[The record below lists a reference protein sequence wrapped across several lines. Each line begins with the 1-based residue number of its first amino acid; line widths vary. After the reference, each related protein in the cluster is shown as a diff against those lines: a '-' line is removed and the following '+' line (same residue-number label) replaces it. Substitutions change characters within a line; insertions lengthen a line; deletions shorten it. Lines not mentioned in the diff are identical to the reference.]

1 MIEEDNLTLAEI
13 AAAVRVKPITVW
25 RAVRLGLLKGQRI
38 GNRRW
43 IVARSDYL
51 DWRARGAPTSLP
63 KERKDERDEE
73 SATRTSATRTSATR
87 TSATR
92 TSATSRPT
100 AA

>member
-63 KERKDERDEE
+63 KERKDERDEDE
-73 SATRTSATRTSATR
+73 RDEDERDE
-87 TSATR
+87 
-92 TSATSRPT
+92 
-100 AA
+100 

>member
-63 KERKDERDEE
+63 KERKDERDEDE
-73 SATRTSATRTSATR
+73 RDEDERDEDER
-87 TSATR
+87 DEDER
-92 TSATSRPT
+92 DE
-100 AA
+100 